1 MKIMDEANVM
11 IRYDMIQKPY
21 NDFKSLIFVLFLLI
35 FVPFSIVI
43 KRLIVRQNDII
54 STSKFFCR

>member
-11 IRYDMIQKPY
+11 IRYDIIQKPY
-21 NDFKSLIFVLFLLI
+21 NDFKSLIFILFLI